1 MAINIP
7 ILTEFQD
14 KGIAQAKT
22 AFGNFKTAVGDAEG
36 GMNKFKAG
44 SKVALDTV
52 AANAAV
58 FGIAAGA
65 AIGKFALKA
74 IGDFQDLALSAG
86 KFSDATGLA
95 VEDASR
101 YIEAAGDI
109 GIPIDKVQVAIGK
122 LNKTIG
128 ADPDKVRDLGVDLV
142 YLKDGSL
149 DVNKTFLETI
159 DRIKGIKD
167 PAEKAKVASQLLGKG
182 WMDMAELIEMGSDS
196 FKASLDS
203 VSEQKIIDEKE
214 LQKAR
219 DFRDSMDE
227 LKGKFEDVALAVGE
241 KLLPV
246 VADLLDDAVALSKV
260 ELPGWMR
267 SLATAAELTAKTIVM
282 GPVDAIRSVNGQVD
296 ELIRKDTAFTIMLGN
311 TRRQFD
317 NLASAAEDAAEEFQ
331 ATNDA
336 WNELKGS
343 LEVDSQ
349 MISAREGL
357 DKLKETALE
366 AFLGS
371 KEALAEY
378 EQGLINAQLM
388 VLKLAENVNL
398 TNAQQNQIRVL
409 VETGELEYAYE
420 LMDAIRTNG
429 HIDLVKAA
437 AAKALAAGR
446 GLGIPGGTQGV
457 SVFSPA
463 NPMLDLPARANGGP
477 VMGGGT
483 YLVGER
489 GPELFTPGTSGNITP
504 NNALGGN
511 TITVNV
517 NGGDPNSIVR
527 ALQQY
532 VRQSGPVPVNTRA
545 M

>member
-7 ILTEFQD
+7 IITSLED
-14 KGIAQAKT
+14 KGIEAAKSS
-22 AFGNFKTAVGDAEG
+22 FGKFKTAVGDAEG

-74 IGDFQDLALSAG
+74 IGDFQNLALSAG

-128 ADPDKVRDLGVDLV
+128 ADPDKVRDLGVDLK

-182 WMDMAELIEMGSDS
+182 WMEMSELIEMGSDK
-196 FKASLDS
+196 FQASLDS
-203 VSEQKIIDEKE
+203 VSEQKIIDEDE

-267 SLATAAELTAKTIVM
+267 TLATAAELTAKTIVM

-317 NLASAAEDAAEEFQ
+317 DLASAAEDAAEEFQ

-336 WNELKGS
+336 WLELKNS
-343 LEVDSQ
+343 LELDSQ

-357 DKLKETALE
+357 DKL
-366 AFLGS
+366 
-371 KEALAEY
+371 
-378 EQGLINAQLM
+378 
-388 VLKLAENVNL
+388 
-398 TNAQQNQIRVL
+398 
-409 VETGELEYAYE
+409 
-420 LMDAIRTNG
+420 
-429 HIDLVKAA
+429 
-437 AAKALAAGR
+437 
-446 GLGIPGGTQGV
+446 
-457 SVFSPA
+457 
-463 NPMLDLPARANGGP
+463 
-477 VMGGGT
+477 
-483 YLVGER
+483 
-489 GPELFTPGTSGNITP
+489 
-504 NNALGGN
+504 
-511 TITVNV
+511 
-517 NGGDPNSIVR
+517 
-527 ALQQY
+527 
-532 VRQSGPVPVNTRA
+532 
-545 M
+545 